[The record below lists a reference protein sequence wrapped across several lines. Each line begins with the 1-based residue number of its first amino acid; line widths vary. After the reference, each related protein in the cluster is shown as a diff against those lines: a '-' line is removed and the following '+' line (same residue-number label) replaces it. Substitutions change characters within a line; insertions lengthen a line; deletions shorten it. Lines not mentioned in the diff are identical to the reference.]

1 MVKQKKTKHTGRNI
15 AIVIVVLAL
24 IGAAALIGPTILA
37 RRLAASA
44 NTIKQTVAKTGTIEK
59 TATGT
64 GHVTSEDTFADVLIS
79 LGVVIDEVA
88 VEPGDAVMAG
98 DILATLDET
107 ALQQL
112 IWDRQAELAEL
123 DNQLD
128 KVKNDTESVYI
139 RSTISGRVKQILADE
154 GDDVAAV
161 MRKHGA
167 LMVLSGDGRMVVRFV
182 PADPALGEELA
193 VGDDV
198 TVILADGTEK
208 DGEMRSFSSAV
219 WEATLSDNGPVAGE
233 AATVWLDKETLL
245 GEGLLEIS
253 RPLTI
258 TGTDGQIEDILRD
271 VDERVQIDSSLFKL
285 SQAAESREAVRLY
298 TEREDKTQAL
308 NQLLDYSHAPV
319 IAAPAA
325 GTIESVLIE
334 SGQTITAAATE
345 SQTLASQTPAS
356 QTTASQT
363 TASQTAKD
371 DMVVVLTMKTTSK
384 MQLKVDI
391 DELDVAALVVG
402 QPAAITVDALPAL
415 EINGSIAEIAE
426 TGTIGQSGTTFQV
439 TLDLTIVRDQ
449 AGRSDAAGLPADQNL
464 KTGMSATATI
474 TVDRREQVVTLPLEA
489 LQEAGDEQFVYVG
502 TAVDEA
508 SLGEKRQVVTGIS
521 DGTTVEIVEG
531 LQAGETVSYRYVTGD
546 ESFMPFGNRDF
557 RNQTEEGGSSRP

>member
-15 AIVIVVLAL
+15 AIIIIVLAL

-37 RRLAASA
+37 RRLAAST
-44 NTIKQTVAKTGTIEK
+44 NTIKQTVAKSGTIEK

-64 GHVTSEDTFADVLIS
+64 GHVTSEDTFVDILVS
-79 LGVVIDEVA
+79 LSAVIDEVA
-88 VEPGDAVMAG
+88 VEPGDAVKEG

-112 IWDRQAELAEL
+112 IWDRQAELTEL
-123 DNQLD
+123 DARLD
-128 KVKNDTESVYI
+128 RVKTDTESVYI
-139 RSTISGRVKQILADE
+139 RSTISGRVKQILAE
-154 GDDVAAV
+154 AGDDVAAV

-182 PADPALGEELA
+182 PVDPALGEELA
-193 VGDDV
+193 VGDEV

-208 DGEMRSFSSAV
+208 DGEMRQFSSAV

-233 AATVWLDKETLL
+233 VATVWLDQETQL

-271 VDERVQIDSSLFKL
+271 VDERVQIDSSLFRL
-285 SQAAESREAVRLY
+285 TQAAESREAFRLY
-298 TEREDKTQAL
+298 AEREDKSQAL
-308 NQLLDYSHAPV
+308 SRLLAYSHAPV
-319 IAAPAA
+319 IAAPAD
-325 GTIESVLIE
+325 GTVESVLIE
-334 SGQTITAAATE
+334 SGQTITSAT
-345 SQTLASQTPAS
+345 A
-356 QTTASQT
+356 
-363 TASQTAKD
+363 D
-371 DMVVVLTMKTTSK
+371 DQAVVMTMKTASK

-391 DELDVAALVVG
+391 DELDVASLIVG
-402 QPAAITVDALPAL
+402 QPAVITVDALPAL
-415 EINGSIAEIAE
+415 EISGSIAEIDE

-439 TLDLTIVRDQ
+439 TLDLVIVPDPSGSR
-449 AGRSDAAGLPADQNL
+449 DAADLATGQSL

-502 TAVDEA
+502 TAADETN
-508 SLGEKRQVVTGIS
+508 LGEKRKVVTGIS
-521 DGTTVEIVEG
+521 DGVTVEIVEG
-531 LQAGETVSYRYVTGD
+531 LQTGETVSYRYVTGD

-557 RNQTEEGGSSRP
+557 RNQTDEGAPNDD